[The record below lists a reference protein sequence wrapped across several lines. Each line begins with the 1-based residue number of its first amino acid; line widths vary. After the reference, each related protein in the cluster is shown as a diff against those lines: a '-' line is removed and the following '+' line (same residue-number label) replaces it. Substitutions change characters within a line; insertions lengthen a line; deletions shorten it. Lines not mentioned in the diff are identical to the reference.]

1 MPTLEPRSN
10 LCRPPPE
17 RADVVETPTPDLI
30 DPARNAENGGASLGC
45 GWRGAAL
52 IFLLTL
58 AAYAPVFRAGFIW
71 NDEDYVTQ
79 PALRSLHGLW
89 RIWFEVGATQQY
101 YPALHSAFWIEY
113 LLWGD
118 APLGYHLL
126 NVLLHATAACLL
138 VLVLRR
144 LAVPGA
150 FLAGLIFALH
160 PVCVETVAWV
170 SEEKN
175 TLSTVFYLWAALTYL
190 RWREVGTGGPPV
202 RNKLETSPD
211 RSDGR
216 AASPAAASAPARPCL
231 YICATALFVLA
242 VASKSEAATLPAAL
256 LVVLWWK
263 QGRLSW
269 RTDAVPLLP
278 WFGVAVAGGLI
289 TAWVEVSDIGARGA
303 DFALTFTQRFLVAG
317 RAVWFYLGKLLWP
330 AHLIFIYPRWRID
343 AGAAWQYFFPVA
355 ALGLWA
361 ALWLVRR
368 RTRAPL
374 AVLLIFIGTLFPIL
388 GFFNVFAFLFSFVA
402 DHFLY
407 LASLG
412 IIAFVSA
419 GWGLWHRADRR
430 LSLVAAGLTL
440 GVLGVLT
447 WRQSGMYRDIETFY
461 RVTLERNPAAWMAH
475 NNLGVL
481 LEDSGRT
488 SEAIEHYEAALRLKP
503 DFVESHN
510 NLGVALATARRPQE
524 ALAEYQRA
532 LQLNPLSLS
541 AHLNLGNLLR
551 DTGRLPEA
559 LAEYDQALRIQP
571 NSPEA
576 HNNRGIALAQAGRL
590 SEAIGECRE
599 AVRLNP
605 GYVQG
610 HYDLGL
616 ALHRA
621 RRFAEEVAEY
631 EAALTLQPGF
641 SDARNNLGIVLAE
654 TGNLDGAE
662 EQFETALRFNPND
675 GKAHANLAVVLRH
688 LGQTQAADAQER
700 EAQRLRAA
708 SSP

>member
-1 MPTLEPRSN
+1 V
-10 LCRPPPE
+10 
-17 RADVVETPTPDLI
+17 DTPTPDLP
-30 DPARNAENGGASLGC
+30 DPARTAGHGGASLRS

-58 AAYAPVFRAGFIW
+58 GAYAPVFRAGFIW

-89 RIWFEVGATQQY
+89 RIWFDVGATQQY
-101 YPALHSAFWIEY
+101 YPALHSAFWIEH

-150 FLAGLIFALH
+150 FLAGLVFALH

-175 TLSTVFYLWAALTYL
+175 TLSTVFYLWTALTYL
-190 RWREVGTGGPPV
+190 RWREPLMRDEEKVGPGG
-202 RNKLETSPD
+202 R
-211 RSDGR
+211 GR
-216 AASPAAASAPARPCL
+216 PLAPSSRGVSSNEQPGASSFAKASEGCAARL
-231 YICATALFVLA
+231 YLYWCATALFILT

-256 LVVLWWK
+256 LVILWWK

-269 RTDAVPLLP
+269 RTDVAPLLP

-289 TAWVEVSDIGARGA
+289 TAWVEFTDIGARGA
-303 DFALTFTQRFLVAG
+303 DFALSITQRFLVAG
-317 RAVWFYLGKLLWP
+317 RVVWFYLGKLLWP
-330 AHLIFIYPRWRID
+330 AHLIFIYPRWQID
-343 AGAAWQYFFPVA
+343 AGAAWQYFFPLA
-355 ALGLWA
+355 ALGLVA
-361 ALWLVRR
+361 VLWLVRR

-374 AVLLIFIGTLFPIL
+374 AVALIFVGTLFPVL

-419 GWGLWHRADRR
+419 GWGLWYRHDRR
-430 LSLVAAGLTL
+430 LPLVVAGL
-440 GVLGVLT
+440 VLVVFGALT

-461 RVTLERNPAAWMAH
+461 RVTLDRNPAAWMAH

-488 SEAIEHYEAALRLKP
+488 SEAIEHYEQALRLKP
-503 DFVESHN
+503 DFIDSHN
-510 NLGVALATARRPQE
+510 NLGVALAAARRPRE
-524 ALAEYQRA
+524 AMAEYQRA
-532 LQLNPLSLS
+532 LQLNPNYLS
-541 AHLNLGNLLR
+541 AYLNLGNLLR
-551 DTGRLPEA
+551 DTGNPQQA
-559 LAEYDQALRIQP
+559 IAEYDQALRIQP
-571 NSPEA
+571 SSAEA
-576 HNNRGIALAQAGRL
+576 HNNLGIALAQEGRL
-590 SEAIGECRE
+590 SEAMDQCRE

-605 GYVQG
+605 NYVQA

-621 RRFAEEVAEY
+621 RRYPEEVAEY
-631 EAALTLQPGF
+631 ETALRLQPGF

-654 TGNLDGAE
+654 TGNLDGAAA
-662 EQFETALRFNPND
+662 QFEEALRFNPND

-688 LGQTQAADAQER
+688 LGQNEAADAQDR
-700 EAQRLRAA
+700 EVQRIRSAA
-708 SSP
+708 AP